1 MIKIVWRLLCIEAP
15 LNEVFS
21 VWRILSLDI
30 DGLDFL
36 QWQTGLQT
44 AGYDRDLT
52 KPESCLEAA
61 QKMATYAWSLPNLPF
76 DIL

>member
-1 MIKIVWRLLCIEAP
+1 M
-15 LNEVFS
+15 
-21 VWRILSLDI
+21 DI

-44 AGYDRDLT
+44 AGYDRDLI

-61 QKMATYAWSLPNLPF
+61 FPILARKSSLEEAYTCS
-76 DIL
+76 IVIRVAGAMS